1 MASRSTYFLV
11 LLVVFSIVLVEAS
24 KKAGKKGGSP
34 CGIRSKAVPNSVDY
48 IVMGGG
54 LAGSVVAGRL
64 SANPDNTVLVIEAGF
79 DASDDAFTQDPTNW
93 ATIAGSPLDWS
104 DIVALGEPVVFQD
117 LQKRHITSGRTLGGS
132 SAINSAMYIRS
143 PETFDRWA
151 TKYGLTDWSYNSVLS
166 LFKGI
171 ENSDRAS
178 QNPQYHGSNGPH
190 RITGPIGVWYPK
202 IVQAAADAG
211 ISYNPD
217 WNGAAMITDPDGVI
231 GFQERTE
238 AGGIRQ
244 NAYKS
249 FVKPN
254 LCRSNLFVMDKSYAL
269 RVNFD
274 AQKRART
281 VTWQDN
287 LVGKTYTTKA
297 TKEIVMSMGTVRTSQ
312 ILRLS
317 GVGNST
323 ELQNLGVPLVHHLP
337 GVGRNLQDH
346 PITKINILSNTTC
359 VADRLKEGHIFL
371 RTPLQDPTDPR
382 PDIQAIGLTDCPS
395 IFSLIYV
402 LTPRSR
408 GFVELYS
415 NDPTHKAGV
424 RINFFQ
430 DERDLDTLIAGT
442 RQIYNIYKNSPLFN
456 STQATFTNI
465 NDDAELKRFIIG
477 SAWVRSDTNSG
488 MHLVGTCKMG
498 PASDPMAVVDSRLRV
513 YGVSRLRIAD
523 ASIMPDITS
532 ANTQAATFLIGAKA
546 AQMLEQD
553 N

>member
-1 MASRSTYFLV
+1 MASRSVYFLV
-11 LLVVFSIVLVEAS
+11 LLVVLSIAMVD
-24 KKAGKKGGSP
+24 AGKKGGNQPP
-34 CGIRSKAVPNSVDY
+34 CGIRAKPVPTYVDY

-64 SANPDNTVLVIEAGF
+64 SANPANTVLLIEAGF

-93 ATIAGSPLDWS
+93 ATIAGSPLDWR
-104 DIVALGEPVVFQD
+104 DLVALGEPVVFQD

-151 TKYGLTDWSYNSVLS
+151 SKYGLTDWSYDSVLE
-166 LFKGI
+166 LFKSI
-171 ENSDRAS
+171 ENSDRAAPG

-190 RITGPIGVWYPK
+190 RITGQIGIWHPK

-217 WNGAAMITDPDGVI
+217 WNGAKQLTDPDGVI

-238 AGGIRQ
+238 IGGIRQ

-249 FVKPN
+249 FVKPH
-254 LCRSNLFVMDKSYAL
+254 LCRANLYVMDKSYAL
-269 RVNFD
+269 KVNFD
-274 AQKRART
+274 AQKRARS

-287 LVGKTYTTKA
+287 LAGKTYTTKA
-297 TKEIVMSMGTVRTSQ
+297 LKEIVMSMGTVRTSQ

-317 GVGNST
+317 GVGNAT
-323 ELQNLGVPLVHHLP
+323 ELQNLGVPLVHNLP

-346 PITKINILSNTTC
+346 PITKINIRSNTTC

-371 RTPLQDPTDPR
+371 RTPLQDPNDPR
-382 PDIQAIGLTDCPS
+382 PDVQAIGITDCPN
-395 IFSLIYV
+395 IFTLIYV

-408 GFVELYS
+408 GWVELYS

-424 RINFFQ
+424 RINFFADQ
-430 DERDLDTLIAGT
+430 RDLDTLIAGT
-442 RQIYNIYKNSPLFN
+442 RQVFNIYKNSPLFN

-465 NDDAELKRFIIG
+465 DDDEEVKKFIIG
-477 SAWVRSDTNSG
+477 TPFVRSDTNSG

-523 ASIMPDITS
+523 ASVMPDIPS
-532 ANTQAATFLIGAKA
+532 ANTQAATYLIGAKA
-546 AQMLEQD
+546 AEMIEQD